1 MEQKTTS
8 HLNEKIRSYTLE
20 FKLTAID
27 FAEVLGNR
35 ASANKFNVDVK
46 RIREWR
52 KSKEAIAEKKTST
65 TGKNQKR
72 LSGGCKPK
80 DVGSEEELMEWI
92 TQRRTAKLRVLRKLI
107 MFKARRLHEERVGED
122 AADKN
127 VFVASRGWL
136 MNEAIWIISKTKNYY
151 NSKRP

>member
-27 FAEVLGNR
+27 FAEVHGNR

-72 LSGGCKPK
+72 LSGGGCKPK
-80 DVGSEEELMEWI
+80 DVGLEKELMEWI
-92 TQRRTAKLRVLRKLI
+92 TQRRTAKLRVSRKLI

-136 MNEAIWIISKTKNYY
+136 MNFMRRFGLSL
-151 NSKRP
+151 R